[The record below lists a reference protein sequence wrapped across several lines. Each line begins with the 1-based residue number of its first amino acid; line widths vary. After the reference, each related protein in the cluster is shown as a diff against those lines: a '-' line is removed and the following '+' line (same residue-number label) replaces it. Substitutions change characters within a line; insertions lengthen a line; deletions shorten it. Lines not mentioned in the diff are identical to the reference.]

1 MLKKT
6 YFRLIIYLSIW
17 QLYLIF
23 MQSHAPLGTDWL
35 PGYFQRIYYFSEYL
49 KLNGYFSNYGFSIW
63 SFCKDCSL
71 DPEQWSNK
79 IYLSSHFF
87 FQLPYIF
94 INHYFG
100 AENLK
105 LYGHLVDKIVIFITG
120 ILISELLIKLQK
132 NKKET
137 RNFCKAILCFIFFII
152 NPWTYKMI
160 IAHWSII
167 FFIVFYL
174 SGILLFLNKRQNIG
188 LLLLFISGLF
198 DYQSSAGTGV
208 FYIMILAILYINKRQ
223 NLIKNYFP
231 NMVGSIL
238 LSYKIIFSLFMPVFF
253 YFFLKF
259 IAASGIEAG
268 TGEGSSILTRI
279 GISGNDTH
287 NGGLLGALQFLGGNR
302 ITQCIVGS
310 NQGLDINNLSRSI
323 FLYNC
328 ILSTLSMFLISLVSI
343 FGLFIFYK
351 NHNSFFKLIIFPLL
365 FLLLSYLFLL
375 QQSSSVHLMGYS
387 YFFSIIFSVGITAA
401 IFKVLEKYNF
411 SVIAVILSTPVAI
424 GIMLLCIRVSMLT
437 GING

>member
-1 MLKKT
+1 MT
-6 YFRLIIYLSIW
+6 IRFIAYFLIFFIYLF
-17 QLYLIF
+17 F
-23 MQSHAPLGTDWL
+23 MSNYAPLGTDWL
-35 PGYFQRIYYFSEYL
+35 SWHFQRIYNFSEYL

-63 SFCKDCSL
+63 SICKDCSL
-71 DPEQWSNK
+71 DSEQWSNK
-79 IYLSSHFF
+79 IYLTGTFF
-87 FQLPYIF
+87 SQLPYIF

-132 NKKET
+132 NKNET

-167 FFIVFYL
+167 FFVVFYL
-174 SGILLFLNKRQNIG
+174 SGILLFLNNRQNIG

-198 DYQSSAGTGV
+198 DYQSSAGMGA
-208 FYIMILAILYINKRQ
+208 FYTMILAIFYINKRK
-223 NLIKNYFP
+223 NLIKSYFP
-231 NMVGSIL
+231 NIFDDKSFP
-238 LSYKIIFSLFMPVFF
+238 YKIIFSLFVPVLFF
-253 YFFLKF
+253 IFLKF
-259 IAASGIEAG
+259 IAASGIEAA
-268 TGEGSSILTRI
+268 TGSSILTRI

-302 ITQCIVGS
+302 ITQCIVS
-310 NQGLDINNLSRSI
+310 FNQGLDINNLSKSI

-328 ILSTLSMFLISLVSI
+328 ILSTLSMFLISSVSI

-387 YFFSIIFSVGITAA
+387 YLFSIIFSVGISAV

-411 SVIAVILSTPVAI
+411 SVIAITLSTPIVI
-424 GIMLLCIRVSMLT
+424 GVMLLCIRVSMLT

>member
-6 YFRLIIYLSIW
+6 NFRLLIYLSLW
-17 QLYLIF
+17 QLYLIL
-23 MQSHAPLGTDWL
+23 MASHAPLGTDWL
-35 PGYFQRIYYFSEYL
+35 PWHFQRIYNFSEYL

-63 SFCKDCSL
+63 SSCKDCSL
-71 DPEQWSNK
+71 DAGNGENK

-87 FQLPYIF
+87 SHLPYLT

-100 AENLK
+100 KENLK
-105 LYGHLVDKIVIFITG
+105 LYGHLVDKIVILITG

-132 NKKET
+132 NKNELKSFSIT
-137 RNFCKAILCFIFFII
+137 ILCFAFFII

-160 IAHWSII
+160 IAYWNII
-167 FFIVFYL
+167 FFVFFFL
-174 SGILLFLNKRQNIG
+174 AGITMFLNNKQTFS
-188 LLLLFISGLF
+188 LLLFFFSGLC
-198 DYQSSAGTGV
+198 DYQSSAGVGL
-208 FYIMILAILYINKRQ
+208 FYIIILVIFYVNKRE
-223 NLIKNYFP
+223 NLIKSYFP
-231 NMVGSIL
+231 NIVDSNL
-238 LSYKIIFSLFMPVFF
+238 LSYKIIFSFFIPVFF

-259 IAASGIEAG
+259 LAASKIDMVA
-268 TGEGSSILTRI
+268 GSSILTRI
-279 GISGNDTH
+279 GISGNDTY

-302 ITQCIVGS
+302 ITQCIVNF
-310 NQGLDINNLSRSI
+310 NQGLDINSLSKSI

-328 ILSTLSMFLISLVSI
+328 ILSTLSMFLISLISI

-387 YFFSIIFSVGITAA
+387 YLFSVIFSVGITAV
-401 IFKVLEKYNF
+401 IFNVLEKYNF
-411 SVIAVILSTPVAI
+411 SVIAIILSTPIVV
-424 GIMLLCIRVSMLT
+424 GIMLLCIRASMLT

>member
-35 PGYFQRIYYFSEYL
+35 LRHFQRIYNFSEYL

-63 SFCKDCSL
+63 SYCKDCSL
-71 DPEQWSNK
+71 DSEQWSNE
-79 IYLSSHFF
+79 IYLSQNFF
-87 FQLPYIF
+87 SKLPYIF

-132 NKKET
+132 NKNET

-160 IAHWSII
+160 IAAWSFT

-174 SGILLFLNKRQNIG
+174 SGILLFLNNRQNIG

-198 DYQSSAGTGV
+198 TYQSSAGMGV
-208 FYIMILAILYINKRQ
+208 FYTMILAILYINKRK
-223 NLIKNYFP
+223 NLIKSYFP
-231 NMVGSIL
+231 NIL
-238 LSYKIIFSLFMPVFF
+238 DNKSFPYKIIFSLFAPVLFF
-253 YFFLKF
+253 IFLRF
-259 IAASGIEAG
+259 IAASELDVHA
-268 TGEGSSILTRI
+268 GSSILTRV
-279 GISGNDTH
+279 GISGNDAH

-302 ITQCIVGS
+302 ITQCIVNF
-310 NQGLDINNLSRSI
+310 NQSLDINNLSKYI
-323 FLYNC
+323 IVYNC
-328 ILSTLSMFLISLVSI
+328 ILSTLSMFLISLISI

-365 FLLLSYLFLL
+365 FLLLSFLLLL
-375 QQSSSVHLMGYS
+375 QQSSSVHLQGYS
-387 YFFSIIFSVGITAA
+387 YFFSVIFSVGITAV

-411 SVIAVILSTPVAI
+411 SVIAIILSTPVAI

-437 GING
+437 N

>member
-35 PGYFQRIYYFSEYL
+35 LRHFQRIYNFSEYL

-63 SFCKDCSL
+63 SYCKDCSL
-71 DPEQWSNK
+71 DSEQWSNE
-79 IYLSSHFF
+79 IYLSQNFF
-87 FQLPYIF
+87 SKLPYIF

-132 NKKET
+132 NKNET

-160 IAHWSII
+160 IAAWSFT

-174 SGILLFLNKRQNIG
+174 SGILLFLNNRQNIG

-198 DYQSSAGTGV
+198 NYQSSAGMGV
-208 FYIMILAILYINKRQ
+208 FYTTILAILYINKRK
-223 NLIKNYFP
+223 NLIKSYFP
-231 NMVGSIL
+231 NIL
-238 LSYKIIFSLFMPVFF
+238 DNKSFPYKIIFSLFAPVLFF
-253 YFFLKF
+253 IFLRF
-259 IAASGIEAG
+259 IAASELDVHA
-268 TGEGSSILTRI
+268 GSSILTRV
-279 GISGNDTH
+279 GISGNDAH

-302 ITQCIVGS
+302 ITQCIVNF
-310 NQGLDINNLSRSI
+310 NQSLDINNLSKYI
-323 FLYNC
+323 IVYNC
-328 ILSTLSMFLISLVSI
+328 ILSTLSMFLISLISI

-365 FLLLSYLFLL
+365 FLLLSFLLLL
-375 QQSSSVHLMGYS
+375 QQSSSVHLQGYS
-387 YFFSIIFSVGITAA
+387 YFFSVIFSVGITAV

-411 SVIAVILSTPVAI
+411 SVIAIILSTPVAI

-437 GING
+437 N

>member
-1 MLKKT
+1 MTKNI
-6 YFRLIIYLSIW
+6 YFRLFLYLFIW
-17 QLYLIF
+17 ILYLIF

-35 PGYFQRIYYFSEYL
+35 PWHFQRIYNFSEYL

-63 SFCKDCSL
+63 SICKDCSL
-71 DPEQWSNK
+71 DSEQWSNK
-79 IYLSSHFF
+79 IYLTGTFF
-87 FQLPYIF
+87 SKLPYIF

-132 NKKET
+132 NKNET

-174 SGILLFLNKRQNIG
+174 SGILLFLNNRQNIG

-198 DYQSSAGTGV
+198 EYQSSAGMGV

-259 IAASGIEAG
+259 IAASGIEAA
-268 TGEGSSILTRI
+268 TGSSILTRI

-302 ITQCIVGS
+302 ITQCIVS
-310 NQGLDINNLSRSI
+310 FNQGLDINNLSRSI

-365 FLLLSYLFLL
+365 FLLLSYLLLL

-387 YFFSIIFSVGITAA
+387 YLFSVVFSVSITAV

-411 SVIAVILSTPVAI
+411 SVIAVTLSTPIAI

-437 GING
+437 SING

>member
-6 YFRLIIYLSIW
+6 YFRLLIYLSLW

-23 MQSHAPLGTDWL
+23 MASHAPLGTDWL
-35 PGYFQRIYYFSEYL
+35 PWHFQRTYNFSEYL
-49 KLNGYFSNYGFSIW
+49 KLNGYFSNYGFSIF
-63 SFCKDCSL
+63 SACKDCSL
-71 DPEQWSNK
+71 DLEKWNNK
-79 IYLSSHFF
+79 IYLSVTFF
-87 FQLPYIF
+87 SQLPYIF

-105 LYGHLVDKIVIFITG
+105 QYGHLVGKFTILITG

-132 NKKET
+132 NKNEVH
-137 RNFCKAILCFIFFII
+137 NFIKPILCFIFFIV

-160 IAHWSII
+160 IIDWSII
-167 FFIVFYL
+167 FFIFFYL
-174 SGILLFLNKRQNIG
+174 SGILFFLNNRQNVG

-198 DYQSSAGTGV
+198 DYQSSAGIGV
-208 FYIMILAILYINKRQ
+208 FYTMILAILYINKRK
-223 NLIKNYFP
+223 NFIKNYFP
-231 NMVGSIL
+231 NIFVNKL
-238 LSYKIIFSLFMPVFF
+238 FPYKIIVSLFAPVLFF
-253 YFFLKF
+253 IFLKF
-259 IAASGIEAG
+259 IAASDIEAS
-268 TGEGSSILTRI
+268 TGSSILSRI

-302 ITQCIVGS
+302 ITQCIVS
-310 NQGLDINNLSRSI
+310 FNQGLDINNLSRSI

-328 ILSTLSMFLISLVSI
+328 ILSTLSMFLISSVSI

-375 QQSSSVHLMGYS
+375 QQSSSAHLMGYS
-387 YFFSIIFSVGITAA
+387 YIFSVIFSVGITAV
-401 IFKVLEKYNF
+401 IFKVLKKYNF
-411 SVIAVILSTPVAI
+411 SVIAVILSTPIAI